1 MTRLKIGLQMYT
13 LRSETANDFLGTLRK
28 VAELGYE
35 GVEFAGYG
43 GLDAKTLRA
52 ELDALGLQAI
62 GAHVPLPRML
72 EAAEE
77 EIEYMLTLGG
87 KYIVVPWMGPETYES
102 ESALADT
109 CGKLESAAKLC
120 AERGIV
126 FGYHNHA
133 FELEIRLKDRRLL
146 DAIFAGAPSL
156 QAELAGRGIAAFQC
170 YATADLGC
178 IAYETEAREGLV
190 VEEDIIV
197 EIVRPGTGD
206 PLPEGEIGEV
216 VVTTLDP
223 HHPIIRLA
231 LGDLSGV
238 MPGASPCGRT
248 NMRILGWRGRA
259 DQTTKV
265 RGMFVRPE
273 QMAEIARR
281 HPELHRLRLVVT
293 REGEQDAMTLCA
305 EATAGGDA
313 LAQAVAQSLQAVTKL
328 RGVVEILP
336 PGSLPNDGKVIADER
351 PVG

>member
-156 QAELAGRGIAAFQC
+156 QAELDACWVHKAGVDPAEYIRKYAGRLPLVHLKDMAVVDGEVQTVELGKGEVNLAAIAA
-170 YATADLGC
+170 AAK
-178 IAYETEAREGLV
+178 EAGSEWL
-190 VEEDIIV
+190 IV
-197 EIVRPGTGD
+197 EQDHCANPPLESVATSIGWIRDNGLLPG
-206 PLPEGEIGEV
+206 
-216 VVTTLDP
+216 
-223 HHPIIRLA
+223 
-231 LGDLSGV
+231 
-238 MPGASPCGRT
+238 
-248 NMRILGWRGRA
+248 
-259 DQTTKV
+259 
-265 RGMFVRPE
+265 
-273 QMAEIARR
+273 
-281 HPELHRLRLVVT
+281 
-293 REGEQDAMTLCA
+293 
-305 EATAGGDA
+305 
-313 LAQAVAQSLQAVTKL
+313 
-328 RGVVEILP
+328 
-336 PGSLPNDGKVIADER
+336 
-351 PVG
+351 